1 MTTFSIP
8 EMSCGHC
15 KAKIEDAV
23 MDADEGAVI
32 AFDMDAREVEI
43 DSTLP
48 LWPTQSRRRATRRAS
63 RPERLLPHP
72 ALR

>member
-1 MTTFSIP
+1 MTTFSVP

-32 AFDMDAREVEI
+32 AFDMAAREVDI
-43 DSTLP
+43 DSTLDTAA
-48 LWPTQSRRRATRRAS
+48 LADAIKTAGYDATLK
-63 RPERLLPHP
+63 P
-72 ALR
+72 

>member
-1 MTTFSIP
+1 MTTFSVP

-32 AFDMDAREVEI
+32 AFDMDAREVDI
-43 DSTLP
+43 DSSLDT
-48 LWPTQSRRRATRRAS
+48 A
-63 RPERLLPHP
+63 
-72 ALR
+72 ALTDAIKAAGYDSQPKA

>member
-23 MDADEGAVI
+23 MDADEGAI
-32 AFDMDAREVEI
+32 MEFDMEAREVDI
-43 DSTLP
+43 DSTLD
-48 LWPTQSRRRATRRAS
+48 TA
-63 RPERLLPHP
+63 
-72 ALR
+72 ALAQAIKTAGYDSSAKP

>member
-1 MTTFSIP
+1 MTTFSVP

-32 AFDMDAREVEI
+32 AFDMDAREVDI
-43 DSTLP
+43 DSSLDT
-48 LWPTQSRRRATRRAS
+48 A
-63 RPERLLPHP
+63 
-72 ALR
+72 ALADAIKAAGYDSQPKA

>member
-1 MTTFSIP
+1 MTTFTVP

-32 AFDMDAREVEI
+32 AFDMDAREVDI
-43 DSTLP
+43 DSSLDT
-48 LWPTQSRRRATRRAS
+48 A
-63 RPERLLPHP
+63 
-72 ALR
+72 ALADAIKAAGYDSQPIA

>member
-43 DSTLP
+43 DSTLDTAA
-48 LWPTQSRRRATRRAS
+48 LADAIKAAGYETR
-63 RPERLLPHP
+63 LKT
-72 ALR
+72 